1 MDKSHFALEQEV
13 LQNWLGIYN
22 MKDDL
27 KLQKMM
33 NAFSSYLCNS
43 DPFYKYNH
51 PFLPSKFKSFLKFS
65 KDASEKCKTLKLS
78 LAVLSKYNRLV
89 TKPLFID
96 PQITINDLFSI
107 KTNSPIFLHKG
118 YSLSGA
124 STSKDILTF
133 SSKEIS
139 LSPLSVSLSS
149 KCGDGKKET
158 DLMNFFKELD
168 KTLGRKMDGKL

>member
-1 MDKSHFALEQEV
+1 MDKSHFVLEQEV
-13 LQNWLGIYN
+13 LQNWLEIYN
-22 MKDDL
+22 MKNDL

-43 DPFYKYNH
+43 DPSYKYNH

-65 KDASEKCKTLKLS
+65 KNASEKCKTLKLS
-78 LAVLSKYNRLV
+78 LEVLSKYNHLV

-107 KTNSPIFLHKG
+107 KADSPIFLYKG

-124 STSKDILTF
+124 STNKDILTF

-139 LSPLSVSLSS
+139 LSPFSVSLLS
-149 KCGDGKKET
+149 KCGNEKKET
-158 DLMNFFKELD
+158 DLMNFFKQLD
-168 KTLGRKMDGKL
+168 KALGRKMDEKL